1 MGRFK
6 PFSTA
11 PVPERAILV
20 GVDLG
25 RSDWTCEESLAELAR
40 LAQTDG
46 AEVVMTMTQ
55 RLDAPVPKTFI
66 GKGKVE
72 ELCSYVRNLAADVVI
87 FDDELPPSQQSN
99 LEKIV
104 GEPVKI
110 IDRTAL
116 ILDIFGVH
124 AKTHE
129 GRLQVQL
136 AQLQY
141 VLPRLRGM
149 WSHLVGEQTRG
160 GIGSRFGQGESQ
172 LEVDRRLVRARIST
186 LRGELERLERR
197 RAVQSKARWDSGV
210 YRVALVGYTNAGKS
224 TLLNRLTGADVYVRD
239 ELFATLDPTTRAL
252 DLDEGRKITVT
263 DTVGFIQK
271 LPTMLVESFKSTLAE
286 VRAADLILLVVDAS
300 DPHRELEIE
309 AVTSVLAEIGASDI
323 RRVTVLNKWD
333 LLDDEGR
340 REALLAYPDAQAIS
354 AREGLGIRGLL
365 YRIAQEAASGSV
377 TMTVLVP
384 YEKGL
389 LMKMVH
395 ERCQVMRES
404 YVQDGLL
411 ATVKADSR
419 MAKTLAPYEVG
430 ATSAD
435 EESAEG

>member
-1 MGRFK
+1 MSRSADRFK
-6 PFSTA
+6 PISTA

-25 RSDWTCEESLAELAR
+25 RSDWSCEESLAELAR

-46 AEVVMTMTQ
+46 AEVVLTMSQ

-72 ELCSYVRNLAADVVI
+72 ELVSYVRNMDADVVI
-87 FDDELPPSQQSN
+87 FDEELTPSQQSN
-99 LEKIV
+99 LERIV

-124 AKTHE
+124 ARTRE

-172 LEVDRRLVRARIST
+172 LEVDRRLVRDKISN
-186 LRGELERLERR
+186 LRRELQRLEVRR
-197 RAVQSKARWDSGV
+197 GVQSKARWDSGV

-224 TLLNRLTGADVYVRD
+224 TLLNRLTGSEVYAKD
-239 ELFATLDPTTRAL
+239 ELFATLDPTTRSMV
-252 DLDEGRKITVT
+252 LDEGRKITVT

-271 LPTMLVESFKSTLAE
+271 LPTTLVEAFKSTLAE
-286 VRAADLILLVVDAS
+286 VRAADLVLLVVDAS
-300 DPHRELEIE
+300 DSHCEQEI
-309 AVTSVLAEIGASDI
+309 AAARGILSEIGAEQI
-323 RRVTVLNKWD
+323 RQVMVLNKCD
-333 LLDDEGR
+333 LLNEDQMAER
-340 REALLAYPDAQAIS
+340 LSAHPDAVQVSAI
-354 AREGLGIRGLL
+354 EGTGVAGLL
-365 YRIAQEAASGSV
+365 YAISSVASEGDVS
-377 TMTVLVP
+377 MTVLVP

-389 LMKMVH
+389 LLKMVH
-395 ERCQVMRES
+395 ERCQVMRER
-404 YVQDGLL
+404 YVQGGLL
-411 ATVKADSR
+411 ATVKASAR
-419 MAKTLAPYEVG
+419 MSATLAPYEI
-430 ATSAD
+430 D
-435 EESAEG
+435 EEAPA

>member
-1 MGRFK
+1 MSRSADRFK
-6 PFSTA
+6 PISTA

-20 GVDLG
+20 GADLG
-25 RSDWTCEESLAELAR
+25 RSDWSCEESLAELAR

-46 AEVVMTMTQ
+46 AEVVLTMSQ

-72 ELCSYVRNLAADVVI
+72 ELVSYVRNMDADVVI
-87 FDDELPPSQQSN
+87 FDEELTPSQQSN
-99 LEKIV
+99 LERIV

-124 AKTHE
+124 ARTRE

-172 LEVDRRLVRARIST
+172 LEVDRRLVRDKISN
-186 LRGELERLERR
+186 LRRELQRLEVRR
-197 RAVQSKARWDSGV
+197 GVQSKARWDSGV

-224 TLLNRLTGADVYVRD
+224 TLLNRLTGSEVYAKD
-239 ELFATLDPTTRAL
+239 ELFATLDPTTRSMV
-252 DLDEGRKITVT
+252 LDEGRKITVT

-271 LPTMLVESFKSTLAE
+271 LPTTLVEAFKSTLAE
-286 VRAADLILLVVDAS
+286 VRAADLVLLVVDAS
-300 DPHRELEIE
+300 DPHCEQKIA
-309 AVTSVLAEIGASDI
+309 AVRGILSEIGADQI
-323 RRVTVLNKWD
+323 RQVMVLNKCD
-333 LLDDEGR
+333 LLDEDQMAER
-340 REALLAYPDAQAIS
+340 LSAHPDAVQVS
-354 AREGLGIRGLL
+354 AMEGTGVAGLL
-365 YRIAQEAASGSV
+365 YAISSVASEGDVS
-377 TMTVLVP
+377 MTVLVP

-389 LMKMVH
+389 LLKMVH
-395 ERCQVMRES
+395 ERCQVMRER
-404 YVQDGLL
+404 YVQGGLL
-411 ATVKADSR
+411 ATVKASAR
-419 MAKTLAPYEVG
+419 MSATLAPYEV
-430 ATSAD
+430 D
-435 EESAEG
+435 EEAPA

>member
-1 MGRFK
+1 MSRFE

-40 LAQTDG
+40 LAKTDG

-55 RLDAPVPKTFI
+55 RLEAPVPKTFI
-66 GKGKVE
+66 GKGKVQ
-72 ELCSYVRNLAADVVI
+72 ELVTYVRNLEADVVI
-87 FDDELPPSQQSN
+87 FDEELTPSQQSN

-124 AKTHE
+124 AKTRE

-186 LRGELERLERR
+186 LRRELARLEVRR
-197 RAVQSKARWDSGV
+197 GVQSKARWDSGV
-210 YRVALVGYTNAGKS
+210 YRIALVGYTNAGKS
-224 TLLNRLTGADVYVRD
+224 TLLNRLTGSDVYAKD
-239 ELFATLDPTTRAL
+239 ELFATLDPTTRSMV
-252 DLDEGRKITVT
+252 LDEGRKITIT

-271 LPTMLVESFKSTLAE
+271 LPTTLIESFKSTLAE
-286 VRAADLILLVVDAS
+286 VCAADLVLVVVDAS
-300 DPHRELEIE
+300 DPHAAQEVA
-309 AVTSVLAEIGASDI
+309 AVRGILSEIGADSI
-323 RRVTVLNKWD
+323 RQLTVLNKCD
-333 LLDDEGR
+333 LLDEEQLRDSLSAFPGAVE
-340 REALLAYPDAQAIS
+340 IS
-354 AREGLGIRGLL
+354 ALKGRGVAGLL
-365 YRIAQEAASGSV
+365 YEVSVIASEGDRA
-377 TMTVLVP
+377 MTVLVP

-389 LMKMVH
+389 LLKMVH
-395 ERCQVMRES
+395 ERCQVMRER
-404 YVQDGLL
+404 YVDGGLL
-411 ATVKADSR
+411 ATVKASER
-419 MAKTLAPYEVG
+419 MRATLAPYEVR
-430 ATSAD
+430 D
-435 EESAEG
+435 

>member
-1 MGRFK
+1 MSRSADRFK
-6 PFSTA
+6 PISTA

-25 RSDWTCEESLAELAR
+25 RSDWSCEESLAELAR

-46 AEVVMTMTQ
+46 AEVVLTMSQ

-72 ELCSYVRNLAADVVI
+72 ELVSYVRNMDADVVI
-87 FDDELPPSQQSN
+87 FDEELTPSQQSN
-99 LEKIV
+99 LERIV

-124 AKTHE
+124 ARTRE

-149 WSHLVGEQTRG
+149 WTHLVGEQTRG

-172 LEVDRRLVRARIST
+172 LEVDRRLVRDKISN
-186 LRGELERLERR
+186 LRRELQRLEVRR
-197 RAVQSKARWDSGV
+197 GVQSKARWDSGV

-224 TLLNRLTGADVYVRD
+224 TLLNRLTGSEVYAKD
-239 ELFATLDPTTRAL
+239 ELFATLDPTTRSMV
-252 DLDEGRKITVT
+252 LDEGRKITVT

-271 LPTMLVESFKSTLAE
+271 LPTTLVEAFKSTLAE
-286 VRAADLILLVVDAS
+286 VRAADLVLLVVDAS
-300 DPHRELEIE
+300 DPHCEQEIT
-309 AVTSVLAEIGASDI
+309 AVRGILSEIGAEQI
-323 RRVTVLNKWD
+323 RQVMVLNKCD
-333 LLDDEGR
+333 LLDEDQMAER
-340 REALLAYPDAQAIS
+340 LSAHPDAVQVSAI
-354 AREGLGIRGLL
+354 EGTGVAGLL
-365 YRIAQEAASGSV
+365 YAISSVASEGDVS
-377 TMTVLVP
+377 MTVLVP

-389 LMKMVH
+389 LLKMVH
-395 ERCQVMRES
+395 ERCQVMRER
-404 YVQDGLL
+404 YVQGGLL
-411 ATVKADSR
+411 ATVKASAR
-419 MAKTLAPYEVG
+419 MSATLAPYEI
-430 ATSAD
+430 D
-435 EESAEG
+435 EEALA